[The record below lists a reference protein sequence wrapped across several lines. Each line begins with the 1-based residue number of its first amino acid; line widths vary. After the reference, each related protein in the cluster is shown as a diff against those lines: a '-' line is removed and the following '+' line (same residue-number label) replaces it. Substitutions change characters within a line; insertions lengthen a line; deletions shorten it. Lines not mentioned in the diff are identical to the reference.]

1 MVDVGVS
8 RVGKTR
14 HGNVVNGKIKWT
26 PLSTSVFYTRAE
38 ARTVELWET
47 QTNVAELMM
56 HLVSS
61 LFV

>member
-8 RVGKTR
+8 RAEKPGTVM
-14 HGNVVNGKIKWT
+14 KWT

-56 HLVSS
+56 QSVSSS